1 MEKSVNVAPQQE
13 SYDAIVV
20 GSGVTGGWAAKEL
33 TERGLQTLVLE
44 RGRDVKHGE
53 DYTTE
58 HTAPWEMEYNG
69 QGNEQAMK
77 ETQPLQSMAGPVN
90 PYNKHFFVDD
100 TKHPYTYDD
109 DKPFLWVRGYHKGGR
124 SLTWGRQS
132 YRWSPMDFEENAR
145 DGAAIDWP
153 IRYDDVAPWYSYVEQ
168 HAGISGAEEGL
179 RQLPDSEFF
188 PPMDMNVVEQHVR
201 EGLASRF
208 DDRSMTI
215 GRTAILTEA
224 HKNRQACHY
233 CGPCSRGCSV
243 GAYFS
248 SQSSTLPA
256 ARATGNMTMQCNSIV
271 TEVLYDRDTGK
282 ASGVRVIDAETKE
295 ERTYEADLVF
305 LNASALGSV
314 KILLN
319 STSPEF
325 PNGLA
330 NSSGTLGHYIM
341 DHHFKV
347 GAFATFDGFD
357 EKYYYGSRPNG
368 IYIPRFRNL
377 PWQPSTETDFLRGY
391 GYQGGASRQG
401 WGRATDKAGF
411 GADFK
416 HELRDPGPWQMYLT
430 GFGEMLPREDNYV
443 ELNEDVTDE
452 WGMPA
457 LHANVT
463 TGENERRMR
472 EDMKA
477 QAAEILQATG
487 GNDVTEFESRYW
499 PGEGIHEMGGARM
512 GRDPDT
518 SVLNGFNQA
527 HDVPNLFVTD
537 GSCMTSAACQNPS
550 LTYMALTARAVDY
563 AVKEMEKGDI

>member
-13 SYDAIVV
+13 RYDAIVV

-33 TERGLQTLVLE
+33 TERGLKTLVLE

-53 DYTTE
+53 DYNTE
-58 HTAPWEMEYNG
+58 HTPPWEMEYNG
-69 QGNEQAMK
+69 RGNEQEMK
-77 ETQPLQSMAGPVN
+77 ETQPRQSMAGPVN
-90 PYNKHFFVDD
+90 PYNRHFFVDD

-132 YRWSPMDFEENAR
+132 YRWSPMDFEANAR
-145 DGAAIDWP
+145 EGVAVDWP
-153 IRYDDVAPWYSYVEQ
+153 IRYEDIAPWYSYVEK

-188 PPMDMNVVEQHVR
+188 PPMEMNVVEKHVR
-201 EGLASRF
+201 EGMASSF

-215 GRTAILTEA
+215 GRTAVLTKP

-271 TEVLYDRDTGK
+271 TEVLYDADSGK

-347 GAFATFDGFD
+347 GAVAQMDGFND
-357 EKYYYGSRPNG
+357 KYYYGSRPNG

-401 WGRATDKAGF
+401 WGRGTSKPGF

-416 HELRDPGPWQMYLT
+416 HDLRDPGPWQMYLL
-430 GFGEMLPREDNYV
+430 GFGEMLPREENYV
-443 ELNEDVTDE
+443 TLNEDVTDE

-463 TGENERRMR
+463 LSDNAKRMR

-477 QAAEILQATG
+477 QAAEILEAVG
-487 GNDVTEFESRYW
+487 GTDVTEFESRYW

-512 GRDPDT
+512 GRDPET
-518 SVLNGFNQA
+518 SVLNGYNQA

-537 GSCMTSAACQNPS
+537 GACMTSAACQNPS

-563 AVKEMEKGDI
+563 AVKEMKKGNI